1 MFHATA
7 IIVKRRNAITEFFAM
22 PRPKGGKMP
31 KGSKGGGHGKG
42 KWCSTRK
49 GGRKPRKRRVNPVDE
64 RTLGKKGNNAM
75 PRKISEASKSEVS
88 KSRPKWTQITVE
100 AVCQEDGCGEVWDKA
115 NAMQMAAVHYDRT
128 GHVVDVRQVTL
139 VRFGSVAGPKDAP
152 ARVPQVLPSP
162 DAVPPSPDWQ
172 EPMADEDLILGAP
185 SDHRFDVAVAGTG
198 DAVPVDAPEHLAM
211 IDRALDQKDMDD
223 FLARHAKD
231 VAETREIREN
241 LASQDPLPDLFP
253 DEATSMPE
261 IEEDRQSPENKAL
274 SVPAE
279 APPPFEF

>member
-1 MFHATA
+1 MFHAAA
-7 IIVKRRNAITEFFAM
+7 IIVKRRHAILKDSKRMEFFAM

-64 RTLGKKGNNAM
+64 RTLGKKGRNAM
-75 PRKISEASKSEVS
+75 PRKVSEASKSEVS

-152 ARVPQVLPSP
+152 ARVPQVPPSP
-162 DAVPPSPDWQ
+162 DAVPSSPDWQ
-172 EPMADEDLILGAP
+172 EPMADEDLIIPLQPQAAYGPQGGVEANP
-185 SDHRFDVAVAGTG
+185 MSELDH
-198 DAVPVDAPEHLAM
+198 
-211 IDRALDQKDMDD
+211 
-223 FLARHAKD
+223 FLQHTKE
-231 VAETREIREN
+231 VTRIREN

-253 DEATSMPE
+253 DEATSMPG
-261 IEEDRQSPENKAL
+261 IEEDWQSPENEAL

>member
-1 MFHATA
+1 MFHAAA
-7 IIVKRRNAITEFFAM
+7 IIAKRRHAILKDSKRMEFFAM

-64 RTLGKKGNNAM
+64 RTLGKKGRNAM
-75 PRKISEASKSEVS
+75 PRKVSEASKSEVS

-152 ARVPQVLPSP
+152 ARVPQVPPSP

-185 SDHRFDVAVAGTG
+185 EKQDQSDQKLVAVPLQPQA
-198 DAVPVDAPEHLAM
+198 ASE
-211 IDRALDQKDMDD
+211 LDH
-223 FLARHAKD
+223 FLQHTKE
-231 VAETREIREN
+231 VTQIREN
-241 LASQDPLPDLFP
+241 LASQDPLPDLFT